1 MTGKDLFYG
10 LELQMRIII
19 RYVYLP
25 GTGRL
30 SVLATRI
37 TTCHLGAG
45 EGLEPHQQQ
54 GGIHHAGCNISLIHS
69 RVITQ

>member
-25 GTGRL
+25 GTGRV
-30 SVLATRI
+30 SVLATLI

-54 GGIHHAGCNISLIHS
+54 GGAFITFHS
-69 RVITQ
+69 FILA